1 MNYGWI
7 LVFITIVFLT
17 AFFLSGPIMSDV
29 EKPNYEV
36 INSDSNIEI
45 RSYEP
50 MIVAEVTVSGERED
64 AIGDGFRLIADYIFG
79 QNEESKKIA
88 MTAPVQ
94 QQSAGKMWNVNFV
107 MPSEYTMDSLP
118 SPQTDRI
125 DLKYVPEKNFVVIRF
140 SGRSSKRNLSRY
152 EKTLK
157 DYIIF
162 RKIHV
167 VGPVKYA
174 FYNPPWTVPFM
185 RRNELMIEIKE

>member
-7 LVFITIVFLT
+7 VVLITIVFLT

-36 INSDSNIEI
+36 ISSDSNIEI

-50 MIVAEVTVSGERED
+50 MIVAEVTVPGERED
-64 AIGDGFRLIADYIFG
+64 AIGDGFRLIANYIFG

-94 QQSAGKMWNVNFV
+94 QQSVGKMWNVNFV

-125 DLKYVPEKNFVVIRF
+125 DLKCVPAKNFVVIRF
-140 SGRSSKRNLSRY
+140 SGRSSKRSLSRY
-152 EKTLK
+152 EKILK
-157 DYIIF
+157 DYIIS
-162 RKIHV
+162 RKIQV
-167 VGPVKYA
+167 VGSVKYA